1 MCKTDIANVFI
12 STEQERLLLKMM
24 RLHTDP
30 LTWRIII
37 DWKFGSSGWC
47 VLLHMIADDFYGDPE
62 YTWDHYIPS

>member
-24 RLHTDP
+24 RLHTAP

-37 DWKFGSSGWC
+37 D
-47 VLLHMIADDFYGDPE
+47 
-62 YTWDHYIPS
+62 